1 MCDAES
7 DGLGLGGVVICVHDE
22 IRLGEEEEEGGEE
35 DEGDSLISK
44 SIVYMYVCVCVL
56 IVIKSLQQKWPM
68 ATFFKT
74 TLKKCTLILY

>member
-44 SIVYMYVCVCVL
+44 SIVYMYVCVCVDCNKVYYCRRDQ
-56 IVIKSLQQKWPM
+56 IERGYS
-68 ATFFKT
+68 
-74 TLKKCTLILY
+74 